1 MCPLFL
7 CQLIARGV
15 LAVSSSSLIPP
26 PTLTHT
32 HTHTEKK
39 ERKKKLAKQSILLR
53 KCWLCSCHT
62 RSAVISMDL
71 NATDPTVKS
80 TERCGD
86 SLYQGFSKSL
96 PYFDQYRDHDCLLWL
111 LITFIRNKPK
121 KLKRACHGL
130 ADREFL
136 LHVYLI
142 LKNVCF
148 YGVEKVMWFI
158 AREKNEGLTLMDS
171 SQFSC
176 SRRHQKPTF

>member
-1 MCPLFL
+1 
-7 CQLIARGV
+7 
-15 LAVSSSSLIPP
+15 
-26 PTLTHT
+26 
-32 HTHTEKK
+32 
-39 ERKKKLAKQSILLR
+39 
-53 KCWLCSCHT
+53 
-62 RSAVISMDL
+62 MDL
-71 NATDPTVKS
+71 NATDPTAKS

-158 AREKNEGLTLMDS
+158 AREKKWGPHTNGFISVFLFSASSEANILVENIIWLFTLILS
-171 SQFSC
+171 TCNWIKCQN
-176 SRRHQKPTF
+176 HTQL